1 MLFVFIVKVMQKL
14 NSIKITEEDFVHNRT
29 FHEIFNFTY

>member
-29 FHEIFNFTY
+29 FHKKLSFTY